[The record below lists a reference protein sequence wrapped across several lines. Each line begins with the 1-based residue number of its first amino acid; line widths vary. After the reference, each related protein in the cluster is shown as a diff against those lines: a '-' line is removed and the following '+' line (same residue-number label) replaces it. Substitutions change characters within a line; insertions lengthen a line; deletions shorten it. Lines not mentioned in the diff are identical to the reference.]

1 MLAREKDDNTPK
13 LQILLC
19 ETLVG
24 VYVSLL
30 VTALATYD
38 CSMLYKLI
46 AHRFVQQMWGALFG
60 GGSKTVL
67 RVSDSQMPLSKY
79 MYFCDLDREIFLFS
93 CFLSIFQKG
102 CSYSMSKKSFRYCQ
116 LIFS

>member
-1 MLAREKDDNTPK
+1 MIDVPLRLSPLTGVQGLRAMLVREKDENAPI
-13 LQILLC
+13 LHILLC
-19 ETLVG
+19 ETLVS

-67 RVSDSQMPLSKY
+67 KVSESSVPLS
-79 MYFCDLDREIFLFS
+79 
-93 CFLSIFQKG
+93 
-102 CSYSMSKKSFRYCQ
+102 
-116 LIFS
+116 